1 MYLEHLTSLH
11 SYTFGDI
18 RRYTV
23 NGEFLVQFTVEVMSA
38 NAVPISDVSSVKLD
52 SYRKSLI

>member
-1 MYLEHLTSLH
+1 MYLEHQTSLH

-18 RRYTV
+18 KRYTV
-23 NGEFLVQFTVEVMSA
+23 DGKFYVQFTIEVMSA

-52 SYRKSLI
+52 SYRKSKI